1 MTGKKK
7 KLFIASSSS
16 RKALVEAFRREL
28 AAQAEIYGV
37 ALEIQPWYR
46 DVARPGEDILTALT
60 NHCRGNADDKINA
73 SDFFAAFLTD
83 DDSRE
88 KGGAQ
93 QASQTAF
100 VPRDNVIFELG
111 FFLGGLG
118 FDLRR
123 CFMLCTVP
131 KTALPS
137 DLEGRTYIKV
147 ELQNGNTPSDLD
159 NAVQPAAAIVIRQ
172 ICELKEAH

>member
-1 MTGKKK
+1 M

-16 RKALVEAFRREL
+16 RRGLVEAFRREL
-28 AAQAEIYGV
+28 AAQADIFGI
-37 ALEIQPWYR
+37 ALDIQPWYR

-60 NHCRGNADDKINA
+60 NHCRGKADDKINA

-83 DDSRE
+83 DDLRR
-88 KGGAQ
+88 KGGGEKAG
-93 QASQTAF
+93 QTVS

-131 KTALPS
+131 NTALPS

-147 ELQNGNTPSDLD
+147 ELPEGSSPSDYGD
-159 NAVQPAAAIVIRQ
+159 AVQPAAATVIRQ
-172 ICELKEAH
+172 IYELKEVR